1 MTDKTICRNP
11 MTKGHG
17 ILLFVWNKFCLDKL
31 LLGFCVWNDRYNALV
46 IACLLE
52 IHSAVNQSVQ
62 GIVLANT
69 NIIARVVLCTTLA
82 NDDVACDALLATPNL
97 YA

>member
-1 MTDKTICRNP
+1 MGFCCLF
-11 MTKGHG
+11 G
-17 ILLFVWNKFCLDKL
+17 INFVLFKI
-31 LLGFCVWNDRYNALV
+31 LLGFCVWNDRHHALV
-46 IACLLE
+46 KACLLE
-52 IHSAVNQSVQ
+52 IHCAVNQSVE

-97 YA
+97 DA